1 MSNKGAITGNPAKKA
16 EMATLKAKGLSN
28 TATANKLGVHQ
39 ATVGRHTSTDEMQA
53 LIQTASE
60 RLVNEGITEA
70 TDNIINNIK
79 AGTSLPLMNILK
91 YEGGDQKAI
100 LGVHKVALDSSKA
113 VLQAGGILP
122 THAQAVSIQAVIVN
136 ADQVIMPTVRDLLVK
151 HELDVIDIDNDC

>member
-1 MSNKGAITGNPAKKA
+1 MSNKGAITGSPAKKA

-39 ATVGRHTSTDEMQA
+39 ATVGRHTNTEEMQE
-53 LIQTASE
+53 LIQRASE
-60 RLVNEGITEA
+60 RLVSEGITEA

-79 AGTSLPLMNILK
+79 AGTAMPLLTIMDR
-91 YEGGDQKAI
+91 EPGDQKAL

-122 THAQAVSIQAVIVN
+122 THAQAVSIQAVIVS
-136 ADQVIMPTVRDLLVK
+136 ADQVIMPTVRDLLMK
-151 HELDVIDIDNDC
+151 HESEVIDIDNDC